1 MTKVLSQLATALLL
15 AVACFLVTG
24 CGDAV
29 ESATGAAGDVVGN
42 VKDAAGD
49 AVEGAMDAGKD
60 AMDKTMEALSLI
72 HISEPTRPY

>member
-29 ESATGAAGDVVGN
+29 E
-42 VKDAAGD
+42 
-49 AVEGAMDAGKD
+49 GAMDAGKD
-60 AMDKTMEALSLI
+60 AMDKTMEAGKDAMDKTVEAGKEAMSGG
-72 HISEPTRPY
+72 SGSN